1 MSRPKKKMSKKERA
15 RLEAEQAE
23 HQRMELERERQRKI
37 EEEKMRK
44 VREKEEAERK
54 QVQEIVAN
62 KLRKVQL
69 EESYKYFS
77 SIIEEVK
84 HFHAQL
90 KKDREWQQYMR
101 CNGLPNAFDPADL
114 RKYLH
119 IWCDS
124 IRQYNEREQNWLLSA
139 NEQSI
144 LTQDV
149 NVVNVSREALKQQ
162 QPEIGN
168 VYAAKTKEVLGILEE
183 IDDALHDT
191 EMTAAMIDDLNEMKT
206 EFRRVLFHYIDEFAY
221 KILCNINRDMTLTGL
236 LEVTYKYE
244 SDIFKMQLYGLRD
257 MPTPQLNPKEK
268 AKEDS
273 KHTDIDF
280 PLLGFHLVLPA
291 AVKCH
296 HSAIR
301 GLWLSYDHFSDYC
314 PTYDMPYRQDH
325 RADLRIISRIEWKKR
340 KEILKAVYEEPR
352 EKRPDDSE
360 DDERS
365 HQFIDIDKI
374 YTEHADELMKK
385 ERAKKGAKA
394 LSLFEHD
401 VNMRSHRIIAGVYC
415 IDYLEQPMQDVK
427 IGKKS
432 LLRTVPQP
440 GQLTRRKF
448 YQPYRPPPTPQP
460 GVRRLPEEIE
470 AEIKQMEENL
480 DKLALITL
488 ELPENVFWFEPPI
501 VCRWELREETLESE
515 PGFARYLERHKQ
527 MVLAARERK
536 AKASRDRR
544 TKYIEDFNILD
555 IPSHVALSAIV
566 ADFVVPKL
574 PDNYTVKIVPQDDS
588 KRSQRMLSGSSSGK
602 RSREKKKKVSKVPS
616 GMAITNIIYETKI
629 PSYLFPPGCG
639 NKILKIFNRKNK
651 QCYPSVP
658 EEDSDD
664 QGDYEESDNEGVGSG
679 VANAKNI
686 FLGSSRKKQYLFS
699 KFMKDLDDLI
709 DMKTPK
715 FDYKLEEIVAT
726 VGKADHGR
734 TSMQILR
741 SEERA
746 ARERERN
753 RKAQKSKFDSDDEQV
768 DYGDILEVGNYVM
781 VDREKEYM
789 GKWTTRDIHDVKF
802 NEDKLTIQFRI
813 GRLGAFGFAANRYS
827 NLPYQTWEMKPDIK
841 NPGSVTFSLT
851 AAVVSTEIT
860 ISEAGFRVNSLQ
872 GGPTQALQDF
882 IGQVLPL
889 RKMVTALRL
898 AAVDLFPEDDAF
910 NYSEG
915 SCEKNPI
922 MESHLY
928 DCMGLLALTHNFGS
942 SRWNLLSGCRMCVL
956 LMREIIEHRRVPN
969 HSTLLVT
976 PLKATIVDSLDVS
989 PVFNTTPVEGMGHY
1003 ADLYH
1008 LAREHSQPSSK
1019 VKQEGMSPILR
1030 DNVVQLLKSVRP
1042 LSFS

>member
-1 MSRPKKKMSKKERA
+1 MSKKERA

-23 HQRMELERERQRKI
+23 HQRMELERERQRRV

-69 EESYKYFS
+69 EDSYNYFAL
-77 SIIEEVK
+77 IKDEAR
-84 HFHAQL
+84 HLLANR

-119 IWCDS
+119 IWCHG
-124 IRQYNEREQNWLLSA
+124 IRLYNEREQNWLLCA

-149 NVVNVSREALKQQ
+149 NVANMSRESLKHQ

-168 VYAAKTKEVLGILEE
+168 VYATKTKEVLGILEE

-191 EMTAAMIDDLNEMKT
+191 DMTQSMIDDLHEMKT
-206 EFRRVLFHYIDEFAY
+206 EFRHVLGAYIDELAY
-221 KILCNINRDMTLTGL
+221 KTLSNIDRDMEHTGL
-236 LEVTYKYE
+236 LEVTHKFE
-244 SDIFKMQLYGLRD
+244 SDVFKTQLYGLRD
-257 MPTPQLNPKEK
+257 MPTPQLNPKER

-273 KHTDIDF
+273 KHTDIDL

-314 PTYDMPYRQDH
+314 PSYDMPYRQDY

-360 DDERS
+360 EDERAS
-365 HQFIDIDKI
+365 HDIDIDKI

-385 ERAKKGAKA
+385 ERAKKGTKA
-394 LSLFEHD
+394 LTLFEHD

-415 IDYLEQPMQDVK
+415 IDYLEQPMQEVK

-440 GQLTRRKF
+440 GQLTRKKF

-501 VCRWELREETLESE
+501 VCRWESKEETLESD
-515 PGFARYLERHKQ
+515 PGFAKYLDKHQQ
-527 MVLAARERK
+527 MVQAAKQRK
-536 AKASRDRR
+536 TKSLRDRK

-555 IPSHVALSAIV
+555 IPSHIHLSSIV
-566 ADFVVPKL
+566 VDFIIPKL
-574 PDNYTVKIVPQDDS
+574 PESYTVKIIPQDEKKKGNIS
-588 KRSQRMLSGSSSGK
+588 LGGRK
-602 RSREKKKKVSKVPS
+602 SREKKRKTTKSPS
-616 GMAITNIIYETKI
+616 STGLTNIVYETKI
-629 PSYLFPPGCG
+629 PTYLFPPGCDG
-639 NKILKIFNRKNK
+639 KILKIWNRRNK
-651 QCYPSVP
+651 LCYPSVT
-658 EEDSDD
+658 EESDD
-664 QGDYEESDNEGVGSG
+664 QGDYDDSDNDAQSNSK
-679 VANAKNI
+679 A
-686 FLGSSRKKQYLFS
+686 RKKQYLFS

-709 DMKTPK
+709 DAKTPK
-715 FDYKLEEIVAT
+715 FEYKIEEITTTVA
-726 VGKADHGR
+726 KADQGR
-734 TSMQILR
+734 QSILIVK
-741 SEERA
+741 SDERT
-746 ARERERN
+746 RERD
-753 RKAQKSKFDSDDEQV
+753 RKKVHKSKFDSDDEEV
-768 DYGDILEVGNYVM
+768 DYGDILEVGNYAM
-781 VDREKEYM
+781 MDKEKEYV

-802 NEDKLTIQFRI
+802 NEDRLTIQFRI

-827 NLPYQTWEMKPDIK
+827 NLPYQSWELKPDIK
-841 NPGSVTFSLT
+841 NSGNITFSLT
-851 AAVVSTEIT
+851 AAVISTEIT
-860 ISEAGFRVNSLQ
+860 ITEAGFRVNALQ
-872 GGPTQALQDF
+872 GGPTTAMQEI

-889 RKMVTALRL
+889 RKMMQMLRL

-928 DCMGLLALTHNFGS
+928 DCMGLLALSHNFS
-942 SRWNLLSGCRMCVL
+942 WSRWNLLSGCRMCVL
-956 LMREIIEHRRVPN
+956 LMREIIEHRRIPN

-976 PLKATIVDSLDVS
+976 PLKATIVDSIEVS
-989 PVFNTTPVEGMGHY
+989 PVFNTTPVDGMEHY

-1008 LAREHSQPSSK
+1008 LGKDHSQPSSRI
-1019 VKQEGMSPILR
+1019 KQENMSPILR
-1030 DNVVQLLKSVRP
+1030 DNIVQLLKAVRP

>member
-1 MSRPKKKMSKKERA
+1 MSPKKKMSKKERA

-23 HQRMELERERQRKI
+23 HQRMELERERQRKV

-62 KLRKVQL
+62 KMRKVQL

-77 SIIEEVK
+77 SITDEVK
-84 HFHAQL
+84 HLHGQL

-119 IWCDS
+119 IWCDN
-124 IRQYNEREQNWLLSA
+124 IRLCNEREQNWLLFT

-144 LTQDV
+144 LTQDGTV
-149 NVVNVSREALKQQ
+149 ANMSRESLKQQ

-168 VYAAKTKEVLGILEE
+168 VYAAKAKEVLGILEE
-183 IDDALHDT
+183 IDDALHDADIT
-191 EMTAAMIDDLNEMKT
+191 QSMIDDLHEMKT
-206 EFRRVLFHYIDEFAY
+206 EFRRVLSNYIDELAY
-221 KILCNINRDMTLTGL
+221 KILCNINRDMELTGL
-236 LEVTYKYE
+236 LEVTHKYE
-244 SDIFKMQLYGLRD
+244 SDVFKTQLYGLRD

-301 GLWLSYDHFSDYC
+301 GLWISYDHFSDYC
-314 PTYDMPYRQDH
+314 PTYGMPYRQDH

-365 HQFIDIDKI
+365 HQFIDVDKI

-385 ERAKKGAKA
+385 ERTKKGTKA
-394 LSLFEHD
+394 LNLFEHD

-415 IDYLEQPMQDVK
+415 IDYLEQPIQNVK
-427 IGKKS
+427 IRKKS

-440 GQLTRRKF
+440 GKLTKKKF

-488 ELPENVFWFEPPI
+488 ELPETVFWFEPPI
-501 VCRWELREETLESE
+501 VCRWEQMEETLESE
-515 PGFARYLERHKQ
+515 PSFSKYLEKHKQ
-527 MVLAARERK
+527 MVQASKERK

-555 IPSHVALSAIV
+555 IPPHVALSSIV
-566 ADFVVPKL
+566 SDFVVPKL
-574 PDNYTVKIVPQDDS
+574 PENYTVKIVPQDD
-588 KRSQRMLSGSSSGK
+588 KKKSQRMLSGGK
-602 RSREKKKKVSKVPS
+602 KSREKKKKLSKAPS
-616 GMAITNIIYETKI
+616 CTAITNIIYETKL
-629 PSYLFPPGCG
+629 PSYMYPPGCG
-639 NKILKIFNRKNK
+639 SKILKIWDRKSK
-651 QCYPSVP
+651 QCYPSLP
-658 EEDSDD
+658 
-664 QGDYEESDNEGVGSG
+664 EESDDPGEYDDSDNDGGKPVS
-679 VANAKNI
+679 
-686 FLGSSRKKQYLFS
+686 SSRKKQYLFS
-699 KFMKDLDDLI
+699 KFMKDLDELI
-709 DMKTPK
+709 DTKTPK
-715 FDYKLEEIVAT
+715 FDFKIEEIVAT
-726 VGKADHGR
+726 VGKAEQGR
-734 TSMQILR
+734 HSILFMR
-741 SEERA
+741 AEER
-746 ARERERN
+746 ARERER
-753 RKAQKSKFDSDDEQV
+753 KKPVQKSKFDSDDEAV

-781 VDREKEYM
+781 VDREREYV

-813 GRLGAFGFAANRYS
+813 GRLGAIGFAANRYS
-827 NLPYQTWEMKPDIK
+827 NLPYQTWELKPDIK
-841 NPGSVTFSLT
+841 NPGSAIFSLT

-860 ISEAGFRVNSLQ
+860 ITEAGFRVNSLQ
-872 GGPTQALQDF
+872 GGPTQALQDS
-882 IGQVLPL
+882 IGQVMPL
-889 RKMVTALRL
+889 RKMISMLRS

-928 DCMGLLALTHNFGS
+928 DCMGLLVATHNFGS

-956 LMREIIEHRRVPN
+956 LMREIVEHRRVPN

-976 PLKATIVDSLDVS
+976 PLKATIVDSLEVS
-989 PVFNTTPVEGMGHY
+989 PVFNTTPVESMGHY

-1019 VKQEGMSPILR
+1019 LKQENTSPILR

-1042 LSFS
+1042 LCFS